1 MYAGVPGFCRLL
13 ESGVYVRGF
22 SVCRVALG
30 LRVTIVWGLVY
41 AGVPGFCRL
50 PKCGYG
56 FSVLGFMYS
65 EVTDVSGFMCRVLC
79 IYNSPGVG
87 GFPLSGSRWA

>member
-22 SVCRVALG
+22 SVCRVAWG
-30 LRVTIVWGLVY
+30 LRVTIVRGLVY

-50 PKCGYG
+50 PKCGYRFVYWG
-56 FSVLGFMYS
+56 LVYS
-65 EVTDVSGFMCRVLC
+65 EVTDVSGFMC
-79 IYNSPGVG
+79 IYNSPEVCC
-87 GFPLSGSRWA
+87 FPLSGSRWA

>member
-1 MYAGVPGFCRLL
+1 MRGLVYAGVPGFCRLL

-30 LRVTIVWGLVY
+30 LRVTIVRGLVY

-56 FSVLGFMYS
+56 FSVLGFS
-65 EVTDVSGFMCRVLC
+65 VFRGDRC
-79 IYNSPGVG
+79 IGVHM
-87 GFPLSGSRWA
+87 